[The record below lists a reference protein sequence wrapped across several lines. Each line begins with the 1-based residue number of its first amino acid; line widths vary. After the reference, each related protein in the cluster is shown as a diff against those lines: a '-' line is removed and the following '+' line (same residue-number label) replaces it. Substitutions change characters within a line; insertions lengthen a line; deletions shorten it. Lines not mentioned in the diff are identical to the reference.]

1 VTTAPIVSG
10 HWANCL
16 RYNVW

>member
-1 VTTAPIVSG
+1 MTSAPIVSG

-16 RYNVW
+16 RYNMW